1 MWRNK
6 KKYLWLYI
14 HPLIWTYDIL
24 QTYEFHM
31 EMTCEGCANA
41 AKRVLGKKGGKPQ
54 RHKNILKSEDC
65 MHITKT
71 RLYNFDPLQP
81 HFYTVKLGFTGV
93 HNIFLTFLKNVD
105 CGYSLEPP
113 SWGGSN
119 EYQQSMFW
127 AEIWKISEFL
137 IWKISFFGCKIFD
150 IFE

>member
-1 MWRNK
+1 MAIV
-6 KKYLWLYI
+6 YI

-71 RLYNFDPLQP
+71 RLYNFDPLKP
-81 HFYTVKLGFTGV
+81 HFYIVKLGFTGV
-93 HNIFLTFLKNVD
+93 YNIFLTFLKNID
-105 CGYSLEPP
+105 CGYLLEQYLTEVVLT
-113 SWGGSN
+113 STHN
-119 EYQQSMFW
+119 LCFEQKYEKYQNYLKNFLFW
-127 AEIWKISEFL
+127 L
-137 IWKISFFGCKIFD
+137 
-150 IFE
+150 